1 MRVLGAEGA
10 LRGLLLAAA
19 ARSPEPGPVVFLVPD
34 DATARTVASDT
45 AFFLGED
52 VQAGSAPVDDP
63 ILVVPEVDV
72 SPYADLSPDPRVV
85 GSRLA
90 ALYRLGGSHRT
101 NGTGEVAPPRVVIA
115 SIRALVR
122 RTIPP
127 AAFAGLCRHLAVGD
141 EWPRE
146 EAIADLLAAGYGRTD
161 VVEDPG
167 TFAVRGGVMDVFVP
181 LLRFPVRLEW
191 FGDEIERLRLFD
203 PDSQRSLRTIESCA
217 VHPVRE
223 TIPTASDRLGDP
235 GWLRSRVLALADAG
249 NVPTSKSRQVLD
261 NLAAGLDFFG
271 IDALA
276 PIFHDA
282 MAPLWAHLPDDA
294 RWLVEDP
301 ASLCLLAERLDE
313 ERVQEHAKAV
323 ADLRLVAPPDAF
335 SVDAGQLRAR
345 LETCPVVMSRADL
358 YDPAR
363 SDQRPVIR
371 LSVEANLPLRAALD
385 AARSRKGGELLRP
398 LIDHV
403 RRLGRD
409 EDGELRQPWS
419 VILAAP
425 NLTHAERL
433 TSLLRGYGLR
443 LDPPRRT
450 AEAFGTVSETGSG
463 LSLQGPARGPTRVQV
478 IAGELSAGFSSP
490 GDHLLVL
497 SEADLFGKI
506 TRKANKARR
515 PRTGL
520 GSLSQLAVGDYVVHV
535 THGVSRYAGLCK
547 LVLSGVP
554 GDFVQLEF
562 AGTDK
567 LYLPVH
573 RLGEIER
580 YVSADAKPPKLDK
593 MGGATFETKKARV
606 KAEVRQMAEEL
617 LQIYAQRQA
626 QDGHAFPPAG
636 ETYAAFEATFPF
648 EETPDQQEAIDAVQ
662 ADLGR
667 PQPMDRLVC
676 GDVGFG
682 KTEVALRAAF
692 RAALAGKQVAVLA
705 PTTVLVQQHF
715 HTFRDR
721 MESLGVRVE
730 HLNRFVS
737 ASETKRVVEEIR
749 QGSVDVVVGTH
760 RLLSR
765 DVRFRDLGLLVIDE
779 EQRFGVAQKERFK
792 KLKTKVD
799 VLTLS
804 ATPIPRTLHMSLLG
818 IREISLIMTPPVD
831 RLAVRTFLTRQ
842 GDAVIEEGIRKELS
856 RGGQVFYV
864 VPKIQGIEEHAVR
877 VRALVPEARVLVAHG
892 QMPPEMLEKTMVDF
906 VEHRADVLVST
917 TIIESGLDIP
927 RANTMFIARADAF
940 GLSQLYQLRGRIGRS
955 RLRAYCYLMVG
966 ALEKLSPE
974 AKRRLEAIQRYA
986 ELGSGFHVASEDLE
1000 IRGAGEILGGRQSG
1014 QIQAIGFDAYS
1025 RILEEAVAEL
1035 RGQPIVHET
1044 DPEMVFDVAAF
1055 LPDTYVE
1062 DTGQRLDLY
1071 RRLSSARDVDGVDAV
1086 MEEIRDRFGDLPM
1099 EAVHFHFLMACKTYG
1114 RALRALALELRGDR
1128 FTIRLGPDTPLSG
1141 EVAAALHQTTQ
1152 GRLRLQGSD
1161 RIAVRVPPARG
1172 RRREPQLRACQ
1183 EALAEL
1189 SMLARATK
1197 G

>member
-1 MRVLGAEGA
+1 MATSSARDAAVEVASALHDRRSLRVLGAEGA
-10 LRGLLLAAA
+10 LRGLLLAQA
-19 ARSPEPGPVVFLVPD
+19 EGPVVFVAPD
-34 DATARTVASDT
+34 DATARTVAADT
-45 AFFLGED
+45 AFFLGRETE
-52 VQAGSAPVDDP
+52 AGAVTPDDP
-63 ILVVPEVDV
+63 ILVVPEIDV
-72 SPYADLSPDPRVV
+72 SPYADLSPDPRVI
-85 GSRLA
+85 GARLA
-90 ALYRLGGSHRT
+90 ALHRLGAHRIEDEIT
-101 NGTGEVAPPRVVIA
+101 PPKVVIT
-115 SIRALVR
+115 SVRALTR
-122 RTIPP
+122 RTMPP
-127 AAFAGLCRHLAVGD
+127 GVFAGLCRAFSVGD
-141 EWPRE
+141 ELPRE
-146 EAIADLLAAGYGRTD
+146 EAAQALLAAGYLRTE

-191 FGDEIERLRLFD
+191 FGDEIERMRLFD
-203 PDSQRSLRTIESCA
+203 PDSQRSLRAIESCA

-223 TIPTASDRLGDP
+223 AIATTREP
-235 GWLRSRVLALADAG
+235 LRSRVLALADAI
-249 NVPTSKSRQVLD
+249 NVPTSKSRQVLE
-261 NLAAGLDFFG
+261 NLQQGLDFFG
-271 IDALA
+271 IEALT
-276 PIFHDA
+276 PVFHDG
-282 MAPLWAHLPDDA
+282 MVPLWEHLPADA
-294 RWLVEDP
+294 HWLVEDP
-301 ASLCLLAERLDE
+301 AALVHLAERLE
-313 ERVQEHAKAV
+313 EETRQEHAKAMES
-323 ADLRLVAPPDAF
+323 LRLVAPPEGFVVEATE
-335 SVDAGQLRAR
+335 LRAR
-345 LETCPVVMSRADL
+345 LDACPVVMTRADL
-358 YDPAR
+358 YDPER
-363 SDQRPVIR
+363 SDERPVLR
-371 LSVEANLPLRAALD
+371 VEADANLPLRAALET
-385 AARSRKGGELLRP
+385 ARSRKGGEILRP
-398 LIDHV
+398 LVEHI

-409 EDGELRQPWS
+409 EEGELRQPWS

-443 LDPPRRT
+443 LDPPRR
-450 AEAFGTVSETGSG
+450 AGEAA
-463 LSLQGPARGPTRVQV
+463 LPLRGPDDGPTRVRV

-490 GDHLLVL
+490 GDRLLVL
-497 SEADLFGKI
+497 SEADLFGTI
-506 TRKANKARR
+506 TRRARPR
-515 PRTGL
+515 RRRTGL
-520 GSLSQLAVGDYVVHV
+520 GSLAQLTVGDYVVHV
-535 THGVSRYAGLCK
+535 VHGVGRYAGLIK
-547 LVLSGVP
+547 LALGGVP
-554 GDFVQLEF
+554 GDYVQVEY
-562 AGTDK
+562 AGSDK

-580 YVSADAKPPKLDK
+580 YVSAEAKPPRLDK
-593 MGGATFETKKARV
+593 MGGSTFETKKNKV

-617 LQIYAQRQA
+617 LQIYAQREA
-626 QDGHAFPPAG
+626 LDGHAHPPPD
-636 ETYAAFEATFPF
+636 ETYAAFESTFPF

-682 KTEVALRAAF
+682 KTEVALRAAC
-692 RAALAGKQVAVLA
+692 RVALGGKQVAVLA

-721 MESLGVRVE
+721 MESFGLVVE

-737 ASETKRVVEEIR
+737 PAERTRIVAGIR
-749 QGSVDVVVGTH
+749 EGTVDVVVGTH

-799 VLTLS
+799 VLALS

-831 RLAVRTFLTRQ
+831 RLAVRTLLTRQ
-842 GDAVIEEGIRKELS
+842 SDTVIEEGIRKELA

-864 VPKIQGIEEHAVR
+864 VPKIMGIEEHAVR
-877 VRALVPEARVLVAHG
+877 IRSLVPEARVKVAHG
-892 QMPPEMLEKTMVDF
+892 KMPAELLENTMVEF
-906 VEHRADVLVST
+906 VEHQADVLVCT

-955 RLRAYCYLMVG
+955 KLRAFCYLMVN
-966 ALEKLSPE
+966 ALERLSPE
-974 AKRRLEAIQRYA
+974 AKRRLEALQKYA

-1025 RILEEAVAEL
+1025 RILAEAVAEL
-1035 RGQPIVHET
+1035 RGQPIVHDT
-1044 DPEMVFDVAAF
+1044 DPEIVFDVPAF

-1071 RRLSSARDVDGVDAV
+1071 RRLSAARDIDEVDAV

-1099 EAVHFHFLMACKTYG
+1099 EATHLGFVMACKTYG
-1114 RALRALALELRGDR
+1114 RALHAQALELRGDR
-1128 FTIRLGPDTPLSG
+1128 FTIRLGPDTPLSPK
-1141 EVAAALHQTTQ
+1141 VAAELHRKTR
-1152 GRLRLQGSD
+1152 GRLSLAGPD
-1161 RIAVRVPPARG
+1161 RIALRLPESTG

-1189 SMLARATK
+1189 ASLARAA
-1197 G
+1197 